1 MEGVAGPGVDGPL
14 EEEEKGSIDGK
25 GNDAGLLLMEVFL
38 ERNLFD
44 RS

>member
-1 MEGVAGPGVDGPL
+1 MEGVTGLGVDGPL
-14 EEEEKGSIDGK
+14 GEEEGSIDGK